1 MKKNIWS
8 ILIKLALV
16 SIGVSGIIVTYVS
29 AGFMSGGTTFLYFT
43 IQSNI
48 TIIAITAIYLVD
60 AIGVLRGREPYKN
73 QILRHIKLSFTV
85 AITIT
90 FIVFVTLLA
99 PITGVAYFFSYSNFS
114 LHIIVPILAILDYFL
129 FDTDIKIFK
138 LSFLVGTAMPVYYF
152 FFYLI
157 GRAAGFTYLNGDKA
171 PYFFLDFEK
180 YGWFSVSSEGI
191 GVFYWVTILL
201 VFAALLGLMYALL
214 MKLRQKKISQ

>member
-157 GRAAGFTYLNGDKA
+157 GRAVGFTYLNGDKA

>member
-1 MKKNIWS
+1 MKKNLLS
-8 ILIKLALV
+8 VLIKLALV
-16 SIGVSGIIVTYVS
+16 MMGISGIIVTYIS

-48 TIIAITAIYLVD
+48 TIIAITAIFLVD
-60 AIGVLRGREPYKN
+60 AIGVLRGNEPYNN
-73 QILRHIKLSFTV
+73 QILLHIKLCFTV

-99 PITGVAYFFSYSNFS
+99 PITGVAYFFSYSNFC

-129 FDTDIKIFK
+129 FDSDIKIGK
-138 LSFLVGTAMPVYYF
+138 ASFLVGTAMPIYYF

-157 GRAAGFTYLNGDKA
+157 GRGAGFTYLNGDKA

-180 YGWFSVSSEGI
+180 YGWFSVSNEGI
-191 GVFYWVTILL
+191 GVFYWIIILL
-201 VFAALLGLMYALL
+201 VFAALLGLMYTLL
-214 MKLRQKKISQ
+214 MKYRQKKISQ